1 MENQLAQ
8 LMVEN
13 NEEANINE
21 PKWGVVLV
29 PAQLDKVGEKAEYYK
44 SLAYLGE
51 KNEIFD

>member
-1 MENQLAQ
+1 METDPFETNNLAHISEYKNLLKGMENQLAQ

-29 PAQLDKVGEKAEYYK
+29 PA
-44 SLAYLGE
+44 
-51 KNEIFD
+51 